1 MWYPVKSFVVDLL
14 SSYAQILLNFGIS
27 LTLTLQV
34 AEQKMPKETNRFGKT
49 LRQRYDFNSETK
61 YAGLQFLNFA
71 ETSSQLR
78 AAEVAGGEGREE
90 EEEEGFGEDGELVQM
105 SKTNNK
111 SQQISTIEFST
122 VKTSAF

>member
-1 MWYPVKSFVVDLL
+1 MKSFVVDLL
-14 SSYAQILLNFGIS
+14 SSYAKFLLKFGIS

-34 AEQKMPKETNRFGKT
+34 VEQKMPKETNRFGKT
-49 LRQRYDFNSETK
+49 LRQRYDFNSERK

-78 AAEVAGGEGREE
+78 VAEVAGGEGREE
-90 EEEEGFGEDGELVQM
+90 EEEGFGEDGEVVQM